1 MEPDEAAMLSGEM
14 PCCHAIEGIAGGYI
28 PPLVRQAPIEQKERV
43 SSADAIA
50 MTKRLSREFGLLV
63 GTSSGV
69 NLCAAINIARQL
81 GSSAKVVTILCDRAE
96 RYYSTSLFEPT
107 ID

>member
-1 MEPDEAAMLSGEM
+1 M

-28 PPLVRQAPIEQKERV
+28 PPLVRQAPIDQKQRV

-63 GTSSGV
+63 GTSSGA
-69 NLCAAINIARQL
+69 NLCAAITVAHQL
-81 GSSAKVVTILCDRAE
+81 GPAASVVTILCDRAE
-96 RYYSTSLFEPT
+96 RYYSTSLFDPVT
-107 ID
+107 D